1 MKKTCLLFTII
12 SLAMI
17 SCTKDFREVK
27 NINEKENTVSAVVLP
42 CTGNNWELDDNFYG
56 FYSWD
61 PVNEEFL
68 PFISTT
74 LVYDNKI
81 YVFDYVEQEV
91 RFYNGTDWNSIPSA
105 IPLVLTTPGAPVPYH
120 RNFGFTIGNKGYIGK
135 HKSGCDN
142 FWEYSFTSNT
152 WTEKACFPG
161 VGGTGAFAA
170 NAATFSIGN
179 KGYVVA
185 GQTADQPAFTYS
197 NATWEYNSISNT
209 WAQKAYIGRVGRGY
223 AKGFSI
229 GKKGYI
235 INGMTRIGNSDI
247 YLRDL
252 LEYDP
257 LEDEWTNKSMF
268 PGPGSANTCVFV
280 IDGKAYAGRGGSY
293 QDFYK
298 YNPATNSWSQIAD
311 WPITNSTILGFSLN
325 GKGYVTFSGNNGT
338 AMLKYNPLSCFGSSP
353 L

>member
-1 MKKTCLLFTII
+1 MKKTYLLLTVI

-17 SCTKDFREVK
+17 SCTKDFKEIK
-27 NINEKENTVSAVVLP
+27 DIKEKENSITNAQVN
-42 CTGNNWELDDNFYG
+42 CTGNNWELDDIFYG
-56 FYSWD
+56 PRWKD
-61 PVNEEFL
+61 PVTDEL
-68 PFISTT
+68 VPFIWTT

-81 YVFDYVEQEV
+81 YVFDYTEQEV
-91 RFYNGTDWNSIPSA
+91 RFYNGIDWNSIPSA
-105 IPLVLTTPGAPVPYH
+105 IPLSAATNEDPNGAPYN

-161 VGGTGAFAA
+161 VGGTGAFSA

-185 GQTADQPAFTYS
+185 GEISYQVYS
-197 NATWEYNSISNT
+197 NATWEYDQVQNT
-209 WAQKAYIGRVGRGY
+209 WSQKAYIGRLGRGY
-223 AKGFSI
+223 AAGFSI
-229 GKKGYI
+229 GNKGYI
-235 INGMTRIGNSDI
+235 VNGVTHYGNSYI
-247 YLRDL
+247 YLTDL

-257 LEDEWTNKSMF
+257 LADAWTKKSSF
-268 PGPGSANTCVFV
+268 PGTATGGTNVFV
-280 IDGKAYAGRGGSY
+280 IDGKAYAGKSSGTLTK
-293 QDFYK
+293 FYR
-298 YNPATNSWSQIAD
+298 YNPATNSWSQVAD
-311 WPITNSTILGFSLN
+311 APVNTDRGFSLN

-338 AMLKYNPLSCFGSSP
+338 GMLKYNPLNCFDSSP